1 MILVSTYYKSD
12 NSERQKEL
20 NKCLIKNTEN
30 KYIKKIYLLND
41 ALYDLSFIDKEVYI
55 NKQIPKD
62 KVKQI
67 IISNDKNYKLKYDDC
82 IKFINENLNDQICIL
97 SNSDIYFDNSLSKIN
112 NKIINNNLLA
122 LLRYDETIEGNR
134 KIFKRNN
141 YPRDDSQDC
150 WIFRCPLNVNIDK
163 LNFSFGTLGC
173 DSIFANIIYESGI
186 KLSNPCYDIITTHV
200 HNTEYRTYNI
210 DNRIHGTYCLI
221 EPCHIEQESKI
232 SFIDY

>member
-163 LNFSFGTLGC
+163 LNFSF
-173 DSIFANIIYESGI
+173 
-186 KLSNPCYDIITTHV
+186 
-200 HNTEYRTYNI
+200 
-210 DNRIHGTYCLI
+210 
-221 EPCHIEQESKI
+221 
-232 SFIDY
+232 